1 MVGDGHE
8 LHDVLRGALVVEGGH
23 LLRIAA
29 VDALGG
35 LEQRARA
42 LPPALATSGACTLEV
57 LGAHVERA
65 AHKVAPAV
73 GQVGVVDL
81 RHALEADGAV
91 HAVRHVGHE
100 VVAVALDA
108 EEVDD
113 LLGEDGVAAAL
124 RHLLALARLGV
135 LDEQEAVRQHVLGHR
150 QAGGHEHRGPDHA
163 VEADD
168 VLAHNVLLSRPEAC
182 EALGGLGVAVA
193 GGGDVVDEGVE
204 PHIGHVVGVE
214 GQRDAPVERG
224 ARDGEVL
231 EAALDE
237 AHDLVAADLRLD
249 EVGVGG
255 IEVEQRLLELGE
267 LEEPALL
274 LDALEG
280 ALAVRAQRDGGLV
293 VVAVLVGVGVAHVGL
308 GEVGLLGH
316 AVPALVGALV
326 DVALLLEVLPEVL
339 HRLDVALLGGADEVV
354 VGDLERAPKL
364 LEGRGLGVAPLLG
377 RHVVGSSGVGD
388 LLAVL
393 VDAGEEQ
400 RVVAVHA
407 TETRLDVGH
416 DGGVGRAQVRGG
428 VHIVDGRGDEVR
440 ALTLGLVVGAAAIA
454 HVG

>member
-1 MVGDGHE
+1 M
-8 LHDVLRGALVVEGGH
+8 
-23 LLRIAA
+23 
-29 VDALGG
+29 
-35 LEQRARA
+35 
-42 LPPALATSGACTLEV
+42 
-57 LGAHVERA
+57 
-65 AHKVAPAV
+65 
-73 GQVGVVDL
+73 
-81 RHALEADGAV
+81 
-91 HAVRHVGHE
+91 RHVGHE

-168 VLAHNVLLSRPEAC
+168 VLAHDVLLGRPEARK
-182 EALGGLGVAVA
+182 ALGGLGVAIA
-193 GGGDVVDEGVE
+193 GGRDVVDEGVE
-204 PHIGHVVGVE
+204 PHVGHVVGVE

-237 AHDLVAADLRLD
+237 AHDLVATDLRLD
-249 EVGVGG
+249 EVGVSG
-255 IEVEQRLLELGE
+255 IEVEQRLLELGK

-377 RHVVGSSGVGD
+377 RHVMSGGGVGD

-400 RVVAVHA
+400 RVIAVHA

-428 VHIVDGRGDEVR
+428 VHVVDGRGDEVR